1 MKKLERAETTKLKGG
16 RQKLERQKRPPRGM
30 EWPKF
35 DTLFTPTN
43 DPLDGLDLGDD
54 QEENADQVMG
64 RVEGAFIEDEH
75 AKLDAY
81 RTMVNQDFY
90 LVVCFQSS
98 EQKYDFLSKAGLHG
112 LGDLYIDGLKVAK
125 RLGVDIPPIPLQTK
139 ESKRMPRLLRDIQ
152 TIPKGGDKS

>member
-43 DPLDGLDLGDD
+43 DPLEGLDLGDD

-64 RVEGAFIEDEH
+64 RVEGP
-75 AKLDAY
+75 
-81 RTMVNQDFY
+81 RRSTP
-90 LVVCFQSS
+90 
-98 EQKYDFLSKAGLHG
+98 LSLIH
-112 LGDLYIDGLKVAK
+112 I
-125 RLGVDIPPIPLQTK
+125 
-139 ESKRMPRLLRDIQ
+139 
-152 TIPKGGDKS
+152 